1 MKLVAPPL
9 IFQGCGPGVRFGTSG
24 FSSPMFVP
32 ENNNFSDILRR
43 LDELFSVHPSENL
56 HLPSTLDLLTDLREL
71 TDRLGTLYRRSL
83 VNESEN
89 KSINAVENYVTY
101 LLSAVRVAL
110 KSPDL
115 YSSLHKHHLRDLL
128 RGLNGLTRFD
138 ANKRVLLEDHI
149 LDDIVT
155 MLKIAKDLPNSKV
168 NTLLQSPVPNTNSD
182 NLATEVVRLLWQLCF
197 LSETRGQL
205 PQYPSLIDLC
215 REFGDSSRSP
225 ACRETVEGLLWSLS
239 QPLTDFERGDIKYTP
254 LSDTG
259 NPNGHIVFACNR
271 TNYHK
276 TVDFLKLSLKQR
288 GYNVY
293 LEQERMEMEK
303 ALESASAL
311 ILCLSYSFSTSP
323 FCRQQVLSALSYGV
337 ALVPVLLE
345 SNYEPE
351 TWLHYLLATVIYTSF
366 TDRDDF
372 ERAAESLS
380 LALTKYGI
388 VRTVSSTDDDP
399 DPSESILL
407 PSTASPWRS
416 IAPKN
421 YTGRGVRLQLL
432 SDSSNAST
440 PTPSECA
447 TASICQS
454 CQHSPFSTFSSLR
467 SGSCDSSQ
475 VFSVWSN
482 GEESA
487 AGSRLQGHSQ
497 SQQQWE
503 EDQEAVLAY
512 QAPSPTVRLWNVERV
527 QRWLEESGLAHYTQ
541 ALSWLDG
548 NLLWEL
554 AWHRIRSC
562 DAFFSNLEHHL
573 NMPQHDQVLFF
584 NTLSLLADV
593 S

>member
-1 MKLVAPPL
+1 MCALLLL
-9 IFQGCGPGVRFGTSG
+9 IP
-24 FSSPMFVP
+24 
-32 ENNNFSDILRR
+32 
-43 LDELFSVHPSENL
+43 
-56 HLPSTLDLLTDLREL
+56 
-71 TDRLGTLYRRSL
+71 L

-89 KSINAVENYVTY
+89 KSINAMENYVTY

-138 ANKRVLLEDHI
+138 ANKRVLLEGDI

-215 REFGDSSRSP
+215 REFGDSNRSP
-225 ACRETVEGLLWSLS
+225 TCRETVEGLLWSLS

-254 LSDTG
+254 LSATG
-259 NPNGHIVFACNR
+259 NPYGHIVFACNR
-271 TNYHK
+271 TNYRK

-293 LEQERMEMEK
+293 LEPGRMEMEK
-303 ALESASAL
+303 ALEDASAL

-351 TWLHYLLATVIYTSF
+351 SWLHYLLATVIYTSF

-372 ERAAESLS
+372 EQAAESLS
-380 LALTKYGI
+380 LALMKYGI
-388 VRTVSSTDDDP
+388 VRASSSTDDDF
-399 DPSESILL
+399 DPSESI
-407 PSTASPWRS
+407 SPLS
-416 IAPKN
+416 IASSWRPIVLKN
-421 YTGRGVRLQLL
+421 HTGRGVRMQLL
-432 SDSSNAST
+432 SV
-440 PTPSECA
+440 
-447 TASICQS
+447 
-454 CQHSPFSTFSSLR
+454 SSLR
-467 SGSCDSSQ
+467 SGSCGGSQ

-482 GEESA
+482 GEESVA
-487 AGSRLQGHSQ
+487 SLRLQGNSQ

-512 QAPSPTVRLWNVERV
+512 RAPSPAVRLWDVERV
-527 QRWLEESGLAHYTQ
+527 QRWLEESGLAHYTE
-541 ALSWLDG
+541 ALRWLDG

-554 AWHRIRSC
+554 AWHCIRSC

-584 NTLSLLADV
+584 NALSLLADV
-593 S
+593 STN

>member
-1 MKLVAPPL
+1 MCALLLL
-9 IFQGCGPGVRFGTSG
+9 IP
-24 FSSPMFVP
+24 
-32 ENNNFSDILRR
+32 I
-43 LDELFSVHPSENL
+43 
-56 HLPSTLDLLTDLREL
+56 
-71 TDRLGTLYRRSL
+71 
-83 VNESEN
+83 VNEREN
-89 KSINAVENYVTY
+89 KSINAVEDYVTY

-110 KSPDL
+110 KSQDL

-138 ANKRVLLEDHI
+138 ANKRLLLEGHI
-149 LDDIVT
+149 LGDITT
-155 MLKIAKDLPNSKV
+155 MLQIAKVLPELKV

-197 LSETRGQL
+197 LSETREQL
-205 PQYPSLIDLC
+205 SQHPSLISLC

-225 ACRETVEGLLWSLS
+225 TCRETVEGFLWSLS
-239 QPLTDFERGDIKYTP
+239 QPLTDFEGGNIKYTP
-254 LSDTG
+254 LSATG
-259 NPNGHIVFACNR
+259 NPYGYIVFACNR
-271 TNYHK
+271 TNHRK
-276 TVDFLKLSLKQR
+276 TVDFLKRSLKRR

-293 LEQERMEMEK
+293 FEHERTEMEK
-303 ALESASAL
+303 ALEDASAL

-388 VRTVSSTDDDP
+388 VRAITSTDDDP
-399 DPSESILL
+399 DPSEPVSP
-407 PSTASPWRS
+407 PSVASPWRS
-416 IAPKN
+416 IALKN
-421 YTGRGVRLQLL
+421 HTGQGVRLQLL
-432 SDSSNAST
+432 SESSNAST
-440 PTPSECA
+440 PTPGECA
-447 TASICQS
+447 TASVCQN
-454 CQHSPFSTFSSLR
+454 CQRSSFSTFSRLR
-467 SGSCDSSQ
+467 SGSCSESQ
-475 VFSVWSN
+475 AFLVWSN
-482 GEESA
+482 GEESVA
-487 AGSRLQGHSQ
+487 SSRLQ

-503 EDQEAVLAY
+503 EEQEAVLAY
-512 QAPSPTVRLWNVERV
+512 QAPSPAIRLWDVERV
-527 QRWLEESGLAHYTQ
+527 QRWLGESGLAHYTQ
-541 ALSWLDG
+541 VLSWLDG

-562 DAFFSNLEHHL
+562 NAFFSNLEHHL

-584 NTLSLLADV
+584 NTLALLADV